1 MQRVSETLTVESAA
15 ALVGSASA
23 RNLRN
28 QIAWDLGV
36 DIVAGRYP
44 PDTVLLLDTE
54 IVERF
59 KVSRTVLREAI
70 NALASKGM
78 LEARARTGT
87 RVLPRQKWNMFDA
100 DVLVWHFEAGPDVGF
115 LTSLREI
122 RIGVE
127 VEAAALAAMRRTNQQ
142 AAGILVFAD
151 RMEKADSTEE
161 IAQADLQFHS
171 AIADAS
177 QNPFMASI
185 SSLVKV
191 ALAAAFKMSSPIA
204 APESMAAVVHS
215 HQRIAEA
222 IRDSRPGEARD
233 AMLDVIWSGFNRA
246 AVSTSH
252 GHVARP
258 ASRVESRI

>member
-1 MQRVSETLTVESAA
+1 MRRVSDTLTVESAA
-15 ALVGSASA
+15 ALVGSSSA
-23 RNLRN
+23 RNLRK

-44 PDTVLLLDTE
+44 TDTVLLLDTE

-59 KVSRTVLREAI
+59 KVSRTVLREAV
-70 NALASKGM
+70 NALAAKGM

-87 RVLPRQKWNMFDA
+87 KVLPRQKWNMFDA

-115 LTSLREI
+115 LSSLREI

-127 VEAAALAAMRRTNQQ
+127 LEAAALAATRRTDRQ
-142 AAGILVFAD
+142 AAQLLALAE
-151 RMEKADSTEE
+151 RMEKAETTEE
-161 IAQADLQFHS
+161 FALADLQFHS
-171 AIADAS
+171 AIAEAS

-204 APESMAAVVHS
+204 ASESMTAVVHS

-222 IRDSRPGEARD
+222 IRDGLPGEARE
-233 AMLDVIWSGFNRA
+233 AMQDVIWSGFNRA
-246 AVSTSH
+246 AGRSSN
-252 GHVARP
+252 GHAMRP
-258 ASRVESRI
+258 ASQVQSRI

>member
-1 MQRVSETLTVESAA
+1 MQSVSDTLTVESAA
-15 ALVGSASA
+15 ALVGSSSA

-44 PDTVLLLDTE
+44 ADTVLLLDTE

-59 KVSRTVLREAI
+59 KVSRTVLREAV

-87 RVLPRQKWNMFDA
+87 KVLPRQKWNMFDA

-115 LTSLREI
+115 LSSLREI

-127 VEAAALAAMRRTNQQ
+127 LEAAALAAARRTDEQ
-142 AAGILVFAD
+142 AADLVACAD
-151 RMEKADSTEE
+151 RMEKAESTEE
-161 IAQADLQFHS
+161 FALADLQFHS

-191 ALAAAFKMSSPIA
+191 ALAAAFKMSSPIS
-204 APESMAAVVHS
+204 APESMAEVVHS
-215 HQRIAEA
+215 HHRIAEA
-222 IRDSRPGEARD
+222 IRDRLPGAAREA
-233 AMLDVIWSGFNRA
+233 MQDVIWSGFNRA
-246 AVSTSH
+246 AGRTNQGQAVRS
-252 GHVARP
+252 
-258 ASRVESRI
+258 ASRVEGRI